1 MISKVVIAAA
11 GQGTRMKHL
20 SQNKSKHLICV
31 KEKPFLCY
39 LMDNLIKAGYQD
51 IILVVGFCADL
62 MAGFLKKYNYK
73 ATVVNQFDI
82 LGPKEKEYGT
92 LCPIKCVRDLVGNE
106 NFLAVYGDNLFSVRD
121 LQAMNVDDNFNYIVA
136 RIEKDHPEKYGVLV
150 NKGDLLERI
159 IEKPKEFVGNFVNT
173 GLYKFTPEVF
183 ETIPQIK
190 LSERGEYELT
200 DALSLLAQKGKVK
213 IKTIQDYWMD
223 FGNPGD
229 IIKMNYF
236 LDKRKKHNR

>member
-1 MISKVVIAAA
+1 
-11 GQGTRMKHL
+11 MKHL
-20 SQNKSKHLICV
+20 SKNKSKHLICV

-51 IILVVGFCADL
+51 IILVVGFASNL
-62 MAGFLKKYNYK
+62 MADFLKQYNFK
-73 ATVVNQFDI
+73 VTVVNQYEI

-92 LCPIKCVRDLVGNE
+92 LCPLKCVRDLVGNE
-106 NFLAVYGDNLFSVRD
+106 NFLAVYGDNLFSVSD
-121 LQAMNVDDNFNYIVA
+121 LKAMNTNDNFNYVAA
-136 RIEKDHPEKYGVLV
+136 RIEKEHPEKYGVLV

-173 GLYKFTPEVF
+173 GLYKFTSEVF

-190 LSERGEYELT
+190 LSPRGEYELT

-213 IKTIQDYWMD
+213 IKTIKDYWMD

-229 IIKMNYF
+229 IRKMHDF
-236 LDKRKKHNR
+236 LDSKCKGD

>member
-1 MISKVVIAAA
+1 MIKKVVIAAA

-20 SQNKSKHLICV
+20 SKNKSKHLICV

-39 LMDNLIKAGYQD
+39 LMENLVKAGYKE

-62 MAGFLKKYNYK
+62 MAGFLKEYDYK
-73 ATVVNQFDI
+73 ATIVNQYEI

-92 LCPIKCVRDLVGNE
+92 LCPLKCVRDLVGNE

-121 LQAMNVDDNFNYIVA
+121 LQAMNVDDNFNYIAA

-150 NKGDLLERI
+150 NKGELLEKI
-159 IEKPKEFVGNFVNT
+159 IEKPKDFVGNFVNT

-190 LSERGEYELT
+190 LSPRGEYELT

-229 IIKMNYF
+229 IRKMHDF
-236 LDKRKKHNR
+236 LDGKCKND